1 MSAKKLKVAA
11 EQAHKLIVRAERH
24 YAGRISGKRDGFLW
38 EHSQHVATLAQ
49 RLAREEG
56 KEEGL
61 AYLAGLF
68 HDAGKF
74 VGGRYHADDRPEE
87 KAATAAARRI
97 MRRAGFSAASIGRV
111 AIALK
116 SLYQSGARPDALADI
131 VHDADFLSKFGR
143 LGVAQFFI
151 KSALRGRNLER
162 SITEYLSK
170 ELTYAAV
177 LPQNMRT
184 RSGRR
189 LARRKAAETL
199 RYFKGLLNEL
209 RGLGEAS
216 YRLRLFKVVK
226 PEHSGRPLPVRL
238 VLPAS
243 CGKCGGRLRPQF
255 STEKS
260 AKCEQLEAVV
270 RCSGC
275 GQSYRLSFCLP
286 EIPARS
292 APLRHR

>member
-1 MSAKKLKVAA
+1 MLAKKLKAAA
-11 EQAHKLIVRAERH
+11 EQARKLIVRAERRFS
-24 YAGRISGKRDGFLW
+24 GRPSGKGDGFLW

-56 KEEGL
+56 EKEGL
-61 AYLAGLF
+61 AYMAGLF

-74 VGGRYHADDRPEE
+74 SGGRYHADDRPEE
-87 KAATAAARRI
+87 QAAEAAACRI
-97 MRRAGFSAASIGRV
+97 MRRTGFSAPSIGRV
-111 AIALK
+111 AKALK
-116 SLYQSGARPDALADI
+116 SLYQSGAGPDALADI

-189 LARRKAAETL
+189 LARKKTADTL
-199 RYFKGLLNEL
+199 RYFNGLLHEIREL
-209 RGLGEAS
+209 SGAP
-216 YRLRLFKVVK
+216 YRVRLFKVGA
-226 PEHSGRPLPVRL
+226 PGHSGHAVPVRL

-243 CGKCGGRLRPQF
+243 CSKCGGRLKPQF
-255 STEKS
+255 STEKGL
-260 AKCEQLEAVV
+260 KCEQLEAAV
-270 RCSGC
+270 RCSRC

-286 EIPARS
+286 EILVR
-292 APLRHR
+292 L

>member
-1 MSAKKLKVAA
+1 MPDKKLNSAA
-11 EQAHKLIVRAERH
+11 EQARKWIVLAERRLS
-24 YAGRISGKRDGFLW
+24 GRPSGKGDGFLW
-38 EHSQHVATLAQ
+38 EHSQHVATLAR
-49 RLAREEG
+49 RLAGEEG
-56 KEEGL
+56 EKEGL

-74 VGGRYHADDRPEE
+74 SGGRYHADDRPEE
-87 KAATAAARRI
+87 LAAAAAARRI
-97 MRRAGFSAASIGRV
+97 MRRTGFSAASIGRV
-111 AIALK
+111 IKALK
-116 SLYQSGARPDALADI
+116 SLYQSGAGPDALADI

-151 KSALRGRNLER
+151 KSALRGRNLVR

-189 LARRKAAETL
+189 LARKRAAETL
-199 RYFKGLLNEL
+199 RFFKGLL
-209 RGLGEAS
+209 GEIREMPGAP
-216 YRLRLFKVVK
+216 YRLKTFTVAR
-226 PEHSGRPLPVRL
+226 PGTSGRAVQVRL

-243 CGKCGGRLRPQF
+243 CDKCGGRLKPQF
-255 STEKS
+255 STEKGV
-260 AKCEQLEAVV
+260 KCEQLEAAV

-286 EIPARS
+286 EILVR
-292 APLRHR
+292 L